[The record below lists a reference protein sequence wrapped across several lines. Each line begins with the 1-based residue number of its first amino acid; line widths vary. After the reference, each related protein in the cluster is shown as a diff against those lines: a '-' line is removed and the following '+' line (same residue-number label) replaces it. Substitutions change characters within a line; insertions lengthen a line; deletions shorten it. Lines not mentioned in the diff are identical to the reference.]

1 MKMKGQEKTER
12 SKQHKAWR
20 GRSQRWRPVRR
31 HMIRRHDDVSWS
43 HLTDC
48 CSLKTQNK
56 EPKAAV
62 PLTSVSI
69 HPLVKRITH
78 RPCERW
84 LVSHQSC
91 FLSWP
96 HEGNTQLEFSGD
108 LSCVRV
114 ELRAASGL
122 ICVIKIIKI
131 NRCQVNS
138 TRVKA
143 WASNWKHKSLFP
155 KINSGNR
162 CQGESER
169 GRREWAAL
177 FMCYSRVSAQPGRVC
192 HLYKTDQWVSFLSHL
207 LCESPSI
214 RGRCAKVRPSF
225 LAFTWNYIIP
235 GKFCSVLVWK
245 N

>member
-1 MKMKGQEKTER
+1 MKRSVTEVEACQEAHDQETWW
-12 SKQHKAWR
+12 S
-20 GRSQRWRPVRR
+20 VRA
-31 HMIRRHDDVSWS
+31 

-69 HPLVKRITH
+69 HPLVKWITQS
-78 RPCERW
+78 PCERW
-84 LVSHQSC
+84 LVSYQSC

-122 ICVIKIIKI
+122 ICIIKRIKI

-138 TRVKA
+138 TGVMSKQLKTQEFISQNQLRKQMPRRKRKRTTWV
-143 WASNWKHKSLFP
+143 
-155 KINSGNR
+155 
-162 CQGESER
+162 
-169 GRREWAAL
+169 GR
-177 FMCYSRVSAQPGRVC
+177 FV
-192 HLYKTDQWVSFLSHL
+192 H
-207 LCESPSI
+207 
-214 RGRCAKVRPSF
+214 
-225 LAFTWNYIIP
+225 
-235 GKFCSVLVWK
+235 VLQSC
-245 N
+245 

>member
-143 WASNWKHKSLFP
+143 WATENTRVYFP
-155 KINSGNR
+155 KSTQETDAKEKAKEDDVSG
-162 CQGESER
+162 Q
-169 GRREWAAL
+169 
-177 FMCYSRVSAQPGRVC
+177 
-192 HLYKTDQWVSFLSHL
+192 
-207 LCESPSI
+207 I
-214 RGRCAKVRPSF
+214 
-225 LAFTWNYIIP
+225 
-235 GKFCSVLVWK
+235 CSCVTVVLVHSLHVFVIYTKQISELHFSATCCVSLPPSGGGVQRWGQAFWPSHEIT
-245 N
+245 